1 MVFIH
6 RADKELSRPDV
17 EGKVI
22 KAQDFWTYRKARQAM
37 AEGIARRDKIVGA
50 ALSAFEAEQQRG
62 YREGREAARLEQTAN
77 MIEIIGQTVD
87 YFAKVEEQMVDLVM
101 DAVRRIANDFDDRK
115 KVIKVVRNSLA
126 LVRNQKHITV
136 KVHPSRLDELRANT
150 RSLMQ
155 TYAGIDSIE
164 AIADPGIAED
174 ACIIESDIG
183 QVEASMSGQ
192 IEALRATFE
201 RVFGSDRS
209 ASSISTHGIDRGE
222 RTDTDHVIA
231 LTVDRTFDD
240 GTRNCVMI
248 PTSEFSG
255 ART

>member
-6 RADKELSRPDV
+6 RADQELSRPDA

-22 KAQDFWTYRKARQAM
+22 KAQDFWTCRKAREAM
-37 AEGIARRDKIVGA
+37 AEGVARRDQIIGA

-87 YFAKVEEQMVDLVM
+87 YFAKVEAQMVDLVM
-101 DAVRRIANDFDDRK
+101 DAVRRIANDFDDRE

-136 KVHPSRLDELRANT
+136 KVHPSRIDDLKGNIHRLQEA
-150 RSLMQ
+150 
-155 TYAGIDSIE
+155 YPGIENIE
-164 AIADPGIAED
+164 AIAEPGIADD
-174 ACIIESDIG
+174 ACVIESDIG

-192 IEALRATFE
+192 IEALRTTFE
-201 RVFGSDRS
+201 RVFGSSQMD
-209 ASSISTHGIDRGE
+209 AKSSRGE
-222 RTDTDHVIA
+222 QVASAAVI
-231 LTVDRTFDD
+231 
-240 GTRNCVMI
+240 GTNQQI
-248 PTSEFSG
+248 ATPNAEFSG
-255 ART
+255 A